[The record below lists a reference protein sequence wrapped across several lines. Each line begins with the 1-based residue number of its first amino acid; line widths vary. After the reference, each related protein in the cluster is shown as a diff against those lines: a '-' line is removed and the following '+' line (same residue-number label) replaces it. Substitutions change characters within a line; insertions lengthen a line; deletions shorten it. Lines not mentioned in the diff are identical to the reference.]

1 MHFAS
6 VETHSQCFKT
16 HWKCSST
23 HLQCVENALQ
33 RKNASTLFSLSLLFP
48 NRVTNGNSCFIVSS
62 RLSILL
68 LCSHR
73 NNRTCLRDELYANGK
88 LKEGIPGEPCED
100 DLTLSTGVESISSIK
115 SSTTVFYSQTYR
127 GITRRNYHID
137 TNAQEEEIRYQ
148 QTEVF
153 FMVVKDVDSAA
164 LAQMPKG
171 EKLPIQHHATLGF
184 PVNHIAPISKPLH

>member
-1 MHFAS
+1 MNHVKMTS
-6 VETHSQCFKT
+6 PC
-16 HWKCSST
+16 
-23 HLQCVENALQ
+23 LQG
-33 RKNASTLFSLSLLFP
+33 LSPFLLS
-48 NRVTNGNSCFIVSS
+48 N
-62 RLSILL
+62 
-68 LCSHR
+68 
-73 NNRTCLRDELYANGK
+73 
-88 LKEGIPGEPCED
+88 
-100 DLTLSTGVESISSIK
+100 